1 MKIDRLKEAGV
12 FDDIVVNTD
21 SEEAIQ
27 IAKAKG
33 VSYHRREP
41 YYASSECSGS
51 DFFKHLGE
59 VTQTDAFVY
68 TPCTS
73 PFIATQTIKKCIE
86 TYKESPENDCVATV
100 TLVKEFMWLDGKP
113 INYQKECAPNSQNLP
128 DITAINFGLTIV
140 DRQSLIRNKNIIG
153 DNPLFVV
160 TSGIECVDI
169 DTPLDFYVAE
179 KIYERSIIEGKDLLE

>member
-1 MKIDRLKEAGV
+1 MKITAVIPIRAGSQRVKNKNLRPFGDTTLLELKIDRLKEAGV

-86 TYKESPENDCVATV
+86 TYKVARER
-100 TLVKEFMWLDGKP
+100 LRG
-113 INYQKECAPNSQNLP
+113 N
-128 DITAINFGLTIV
+128 
-140 DRQSLIRNKNIIG
+140 G
-153 DNPLFVV
+153 DL
-160 TSGIECVDI
+160 G
-169 DTPLDFYVAE
+169 
-179 KIYERSIIEGKDLLE
+179 